1 MITLQKYLTSNVSDD
16 HIVRHLHLGPPLVL
30 MLTPILLI
38 NKKGPL
44 RCYCTAILL
53 SFRHYDD
60 TSSAFQC
67 FTCPGFYDGSNISP
81 LIYNVPVLDN
91 IAQSIYGYDT
101 TSFPSIHITLSF
113 TALMIVLRT
122 SGMRK
127 WSWALSA
134 LVALMVFSV
143 IYLEMLRAFGCSG
156 RARHWIFCSNGLR
169 ADIS

>member
-1 MITLQKYLTSNVSDD
+1 
-16 HIVRHLHLGPPLVL
+16 

-53 SFRHYDD
+53 SFGVLIILHLLFNALR
-60 TSSAFQC
+60 
-67 FTCPGFYDGSNISP
+67 PGFYDGSNISP

-143 IYLEMLRAFGCSG
+143 IYLGM
-156 RARHWIFCSNGLR
+156 HWPLDVLVGLAIGYSAAMASEQIYPKDDR
-169 ADIS
+169 SADIMEEHT